1 MTVDLQRIAAFFAAN
16 PQGMANR
23 VDLPYRLASWS
34 LEDPANVRLWEENGV
49 LQAVA
54 VVQMPW
60 FALDYTYAPVCDHLL
75 PEILA
80 WGMQRMTAIAQERAD
95 ELPLAL
101 YLTPQRAAHIPLVE
115 AHGFQ
120 HDEGWDIV
128 HLARGLNEPIPPVTL
143 PEGFAFRPMNGQVA
157 AYVDL
162 HQTAFGSKNMRES
175 WRARTLTMPEYR
187 PELDLFIV
195 DSADQPVAFSIG
207 WLLGD
212 EGQIEPLGVH
222 PDYQRLGLG
231 RAVLLEGLR
240 CLQMAGATRA
250 YIHSYK
256 QNDPALALYQRPDN
270 GDFRPQHDVTA
281 YVRNC
286 R

>member
-1 MTVDLQRIAAFFAAN
+1 MAADLTQIAAFFAAH
-16 PQGMANR
+16 PQGFANR

-34 LEDPANVRLWEENGV
+34 LEDPANVRLWESDGE

-54 VVQMPW
+54 MLQLPW
-60 FALDYTYAPVCDHLL
+60 FTLDYTTVPGADHLL

-80 WGMQRMTAIAQERAD
+80 WATERMTAIARERND
-95 ELPLAL
+95 ELPLVV
-101 YLTPQRAAHIPLVE
+101 YLTPERAAHLPLVE

-120 HDEGWDIV
+120 HDADWDIV
-128 HLARGLNEPIPPVTL
+128 HLERPLDEPIAPVPL
-143 PEGFAFRPMNGQVA
+143 PDGFAVRPMNGQVE

-175 WRARTLTMPEYR
+175 WRARTLTMSAYR
-187 PELDLFIV
+187 PELDVFIV
-195 DSADQPVAFSIG
+195 DPTGRPVAFCIG
-207 WLLGD
+207 WLQGD
-212 EGQIEPLGVH
+212 EGQVEPLGVH
-222 PDYQRLGLG
+222 PDFQRLGLG
-231 RAVLLEGLR
+231 RAVLLDMLR
-240 CLQMAGATRA
+240 RFQTHGATRA
-250 YIHSYK
+250 SIHSYK

-270 GDFRPQHDVTA
+270 GDFRPQYDVTA

>member
-1 MTVDLQRIAAFFAAN
+1 MAADLTQIAAFFAAH
-16 PQGMANR
+16 PQGFANR

-34 LEDPANVRLWEENGV
+34 LEDPANVRLWESDGE

-54 VVQMPW
+54 MLQLPW
-60 FALDYTYAPVCDHLL
+60 FTLDYTTVPGVDHLL

-80 WGMQRMTAIAQERAD
+80 WATERMTAIARERND
-95 ELPLAL
+95 ELPLVV
-101 YLTPQRAAHIPLVE
+101 YLTPERAAHLPLVE

-120 HDEGWDIV
+120 HDADWDIV
-128 HLARGLNEPIPPVTL
+128 HLERPLDEPIAPVPL
-143 PEGFAFRPMNGQVA
+143 PDGFAVRPMNGQVE

-175 WRARTLTMPEYR
+175 WRARTLTMSAYR
-187 PELDLFIV
+187 PELDVFIV
-195 DSADQPVAFSIG
+195 DPTGRPVAFCIG
-207 WLLGD
+207 WLQGD
-212 EGQIEPLGVH
+212 EGQVEPLGVH
-222 PDYQRLGLG
+222 PDFQRLGLG
-231 RAVLLEGLR
+231 RAVLLDMLR
-240 CLQMAGATRA
+240 RFQMHGATRA
-250 YIHSYK
+250 SIHSYK

-270 GDFRPQHDVTA
+270 GDFRPQYDVTA

>member
-1 MTVDLQRIAAFFAAN
+1 MAADLAQLAAFFAAH
-16 PQGMANR
+16 PQGFANL

-34 LEDPANVRLWEENGV
+34 LEDPANVRVWERDGE

-54 VVQMPW
+54 MLQMPW
-60 FALDYTYAPVCDHLL
+60 FTLDYTFALGADHLL
-75 PEILA
+75 PEILT
-80 WGMQRMTAIAQERAD
+80 WGIERMTAIAHERAD
-95 ELPLAL
+95 ELPLVV
-101 YLTPQRAAHIPLVE
+101 YLSPERAAHIPVVE

-120 HDEGWDIV
+120 HDADWDIV
-128 HLARGLNEPIPPVTL
+128 HLARPLDTPIPPVPL
-143 PEGFAFRPMNGQVA
+143 PEGFAVRPMNGQVE

-175 WRARTLTMPEYR
+175 WRARTLTMPTYR
-187 PELDLFIV
+187 PDLDLFIV
-195 DSADQPVAFSIG
+195 DPTDRPVAFCIV
-207 WLLGD
+207 WQLGD
-212 EGQIEPLGVH
+212 EGQVEPLGVH
-222 PDYQRLGLG
+222 PDFQRLGLG

-240 CLQMAGATRA
+240 RLQAHGATRA
-250 YIHSYK
+250 TIHSYK

-270 GDFRPQHDVTA
+270 GDFRPEYDVTA